1 MKQEVFILKK
11 KILTKKQCNFLINEY
26 KNKKQNSITESCYNV
41 NTAKMTTSTFRKID
55 LTPETTSFNI
65 VHKAI
70 GKMIKLWVNK
80 IKKEKTAAWN
90 ILKNRATFSHLYR
103 LMCYEKGGWIHP
115 HIDFEDFSYASCTI
129 NLNEKYKGGHFYFFN
144 KRIKFNLKQG
154 ESIIFPN
161 NPFWIHE
168 VSEITEGK
176 RYSVNC
182 FITSLPYNVQLSVN
196 SQLDEERKK
205 LLTATNPFKHEIN

>member
-26 KNKKQNSITESCYNV
+26 ENKKQNSITESCYNV

-55 LTPETTSFNI
+55 LTPETTSFDI

-70 GKMIKLWVNK
+70 GKMIKLWINK

-90 ILKNRATFSHLYR
+90 ILKNRTTFSHLYR

-144 KRIKFNLKQG
+144 KRICDL
-154 ESIIFPN
+154 
-161 NPFWIHE
+161 
-168 VSEITEGK
+168 
-176 RYSVNC
+176 
-182 FITSLPYNVQLSVN
+182 TSYQIMLCSYGNGCKNILEHTDN
-196 SQLDEERKK
+196 FKK
-205 LLTATNPFKHEIN
+205 IVEKNDNKKIVEDGDNTTKMFM

>member
-11 KILTKKQCNFLINEY
+11 KILNKKQCNLLIDEY
-26 KNKKQNSITESCYNV
+26 ESRKNNSLNESCLNA
-41 NTAKMTTSTFRKID
+41 NTAKMITSTFKKVD
-55 LTPETTSFNI
+55 LIPETKSFNI

-70 GKMIKLWVNK
+70 GTMIKLWVNK
-80 IKKEKTAAWN
+80 IKKEKTGAWF
-90 ILKNRATFSHLYR
+90 ILKNKTTFAHLYR

-129 NLNEKYKGGHFYFFN
+129 NLNEEYKGGVFYFFN
-144 KRIKFNLKQG
+144 RRIRYSLKQG

-161 NPFWIHE
+161 NPFWVHE
-168 VSEITEGK
+168 VSEVRKGK

-182 FITSLPYNVQLSVN
+182 FLNSLPYDVQVSVN
-196 SQLDEERKK
+196 EQVNKERQNI
-205 LLTATNPFKHEIN
+205 LTKTHPYKHENN

>member
-1 MKQEVFILKK
+1 MTNIKYTIHPVFPKPIYRTFLKK
-11 KILTKKQCNFLINEY
+11 KLTKKDIQYANNIRLRH
-26 KNKKQNSITESCYNV
+26 KNTGNTNSRN
-41 NTAKMTTSTFRKID
+41 
-55 LTPETTSFNI
+55 
-65 VHKAI
+65 
-70 GKMIKLWVNK
+70 
-80 IKKEKTAAWN
+80 
-90 ILKNRATFSHLYR
+90 
-103 LMCYEKGGWIHP
+103 
-115 HIDFEDFSYASCTI
+115 SYI
-129 NLNEKYKGGHFYFFN
+129 LNEKYKGGHFYFFN

-182 FITSLPYNVQLSVN
+182 FITSLPYDVQLSVN